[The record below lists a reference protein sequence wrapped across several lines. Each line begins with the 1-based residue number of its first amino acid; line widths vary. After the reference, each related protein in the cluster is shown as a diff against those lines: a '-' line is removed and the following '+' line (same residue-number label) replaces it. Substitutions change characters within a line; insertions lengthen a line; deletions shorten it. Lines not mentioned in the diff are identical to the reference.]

1 MKKFLTVALAGVLA
15 ASMLFTGCSKKEESK
30 VPDKLIVGTNAEFP
44 PFEYMNDK
52 KQPDGFD
59 IAMIKEIGKRM
70 DKKVEIQNM
79 EFKSLIGAM
88 ESNSINT
95 IIAGMTKTKERQKS
109 VDFSDSYYTSNQ
121 AIILKKDSKIKKL
134 SQLEGKKVGVQEGT
148 TGDIIASSKEA
159 VELCILMF
167 GIVGL
172 WSGLMNIA
180 LSLGITTQLQKLL
193 TPFLTFLFPNLKNQK
208 AKEYI
213 STNIVANILG
223 LGWAATPSGLKAME
237 ELQKDNPDKNTATN
251 EMCSFL
257 ILNISSLQLIPINII
272 AYRSQYGSV
281 NPSKILIP
289 GLIATLGSTI
299 VAVIYIKWKDRKR

>member
-1 MKKFLTVALAGVLA
+1 MKDINKGTYPTMITPYHDDNTVDYEAVKNITNWYIDNGC
-15 ASMLFTGCSKKEESK
+15 TGIFAVCQSSE
-30 VPDKLIVGTNAEFP
+30 
-44 PFEYMNDK
+44 
-52 KQPDGFD
+52 
-59 IAMIKEIGKRM
+59 MIYL
-70 DKKVEIQNM
+70 
-79 EFKSLIGAM
+79 SLD
-88 ESNSINT
+88 E
-95 IIAGMTKTKERQKS
+95 
-109 VDFSDSYYTSNQ
+109 
-121 AIILKKDSKIKKL
+121 KIKIAKTVVETVKA
-134 SQLEGKKVGVQEGT
+134 SGKNVSVV
-148 TGDIIASSKEA
+148 ASGHNSDD
-159 VELCILMF
+159 
-167 GIVGL
+167 
-172 WSGLMNIA
+172 MNAQIEA

-237 ELQKDNPDKNTATN
+237 ELQKDNPVKNTATN